1 MKDIFE
7 VMMIVCFGLS
17 WPVSIFKSYKSKSTK
32 GKSIFFLVFILLGYA
47 CGIFAKAAA
56 DRINYV
62 LIFYTVNF
70 VMVLADILLYLKNKR
85 AETQ

>member
-7 VMMIVCFGLS
+7 VLMIVCFGLS
-17 WPVSIFKSYKSKSTK
+17 WPVSIFKSYKAKSTK
-32 GKSIFFLVFILLGYA
+32 GKSVFFLIFILLGYA

-56 DRINYV
+56 GNINYV
-62 LIFYTVNF
+62 LIFYIINF

-85 AETQ
+85 AENQ